1 MTHSQA
7 QTSMPPYMQVGDKVI
22 LFDGV
27 CKLCN
32 AWSQFI
38 IRYDKACVVKL
49 ASVQSKEG
57 QAILQH
63 FNYPITHFDTML
75 FVNGNQAFEKST
87 AFLNIVTLLPAPL
100 RYLRFFRILPRF
112 FRDFL
117 YDRIALNRY
126 WLFGKYQSC
135 MLPSPDH
142 KQRYL

>member
-1 MTHSQA
+1 MNHTTAS
-7 QTSMPPYMQVGDKVI
+7 TPPYMQLGDKVI

-32 AWSQFI
+32 AWSKFI
-38 IRYDKACVVKL
+38 MSYDTGYVFKL

-75 FVNGNQAFEKST
+75 FINENQAFEKST
-87 AFLNIVTLLPAPL
+87 AFLNIVSLLPAPI

-112 FRDFL
+112 LRDFC

-126 WLFGKYQSC
+126 WLFGKYQTC
-135 MLPSPDH
+135 LLPTPDH
-142 KQRYL
+142 ERRYL